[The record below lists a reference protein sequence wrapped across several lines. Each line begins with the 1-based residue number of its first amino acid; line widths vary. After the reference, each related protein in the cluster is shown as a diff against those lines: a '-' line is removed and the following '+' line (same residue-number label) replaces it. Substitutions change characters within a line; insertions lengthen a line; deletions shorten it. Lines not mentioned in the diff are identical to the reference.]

1 MKNRTLVLIALC
13 IALNMA
19 GLGQAASTLKLP
31 IFLDSIGNR
40 PGGPP
45 HGPVDRNGH
54 GARHQPAVGRHFRP
68 VAAAFAPVAMVI
80 GLVAGLAARK
90 GLFRSLAGAV
100 IAGVVITLFVTLVAT
115 PIRTYLFGGVTGS
128 GADFFVAYLT
138 AVGQRLL
145 QSVALTVIWTNL
157 VDKIVA
163 CLVAQAVVRQLPGRI
178 RSLSP
183 VPKTWPERT

>member
-13 IALNMA
+13 IALNI

-31 IFLDSIGNR
+31 IFLDSIGTVLAALLM
-40 PGGPP
+40 GPWVGMATGLVTNLLWGVIS
-45 HGPVDRNGH
+45 GPV
-54 GARHQPAVGRHFRP
+54 
-68 VAAAFAPVAMVI
+68 AAFAPVAMVI
-80 GLVAGLAARK
+80 GLVAGFAARK
-90 GLFRSLAGAV
+90 GLFRTLGGAV

-138 AVGQRLL
+138 AVGQKLL

-178 RSLSP
+178 RSLFP
-183 VPKTWPERT
+183 GAGNVA

>member
-1 MKNRTLVLIALC
+1 
-13 IALNMA
+13 
-19 GLGQAASTLKLP
+19 
-31 IFLDSIGNR
+31 
-40 PGGPP
+40 
-45 HGPVDRNGH
+45 
-54 GARHQPAVGRHFRP
+54 
-68 VAAAFAPVAMVI
+68 MVI

-115 PIRTYLFGGVTGS
+115 PIRTFLFGGVTGS
-128 GADFFVAYLT
+128 GEDFFVAYLT
-138 AVGQRLL
+138 AVGQKLL

-178 RSLSP
+178 RSLFP
-183 VPKTWPERT
+183 GAENVA